1 MGTTETNSKPLYIK
15 EMRERFAQRE
25 IIRSRNI
32 EVLSEN
38 NPQKILQLESEPRK
52 EARRGLLQLEGE
64 PRNDPTRGVIPSDE
78 HATLEGMVAGNDS
91 MPVNYLSRGQ
101 NIAKSVCR
109 IEVKNEQVYNARVG
123 NWFYCIPNFTYYK

>member
-1 MGTTETNSKPLYIK
+1 MGTTETSSEPLYVK

-52 EARRGLLQLEGE
+52 EARRGLLQLESE
-64 PRNDPTRGVIPSDE
+64 PRKGPTRGV
-78 HATLEGMVAGNDS
+78 
-91 MPVNYLSRGQ
+91 Y
-101 NIAKSVCR
+101 
-109 IEVKNEQVYNARVG
+109 
-123 NWFYCIPNFTYYK
+123 F